1 MEFSTLSYL
10 IKMGLKN
17 IRRNK
22 VYMIGSVVTMS
33 ICIFL
38 FGIFFISLSNVESI
52 LKTAE
57 DEMSILVF
65 FQEGIE
71 KNKIEEI
78 GQQIRQQ
85 ENVIETNY
93 VSADAAWE
101 EFQNKIFED
110 DETVADDYKDTNP
123 LAQSDHYKVRISGI
137 ENQTGFVTYVK
148 GLEGVRKVTH
158 SETTVRLLSTANRV
172 LAMLTAGCMLLL
184 VLISLFLVNNTLAVG
199 MESRKDKI
207 KVMQLMGAKPSFIK
221 VPFIVEGLF
230 IGIFGT
236 GIPLFVLFIVYEWV
250 MENVNLTL
258 GIFQKGIPFLSA
270 SSIFPVLTVIAGI
283 LGIGTGLFGSL
294 FTIKRHLKV

>member
-78 GQQIRQQ
+78 GKQIRQQ

>member
-85 ENVIETNY
+85 ANVIETNY

-101 EFQNKIFED
+101 EFQKKIFED

-123 LAQSDHYKVRISGI
+123 LAESDHYMVRISGI

-172 LAMLTAGCMLLL
+172 LTMLTAGCMLLL

>member
-78 GQQIRQQ
+78 GKQIRQQ

-101 EFQNKIFED
+101 EFQKKIFED

-123 LAQSDHYKVRISGI
+123 LAQSDHYMVRISGI

>member
-78 GQQIRQQ
+78 GKQIRQQ

-101 EFQNKIFED
+101 EFQKKIFED

-123 LAQSDHYKVRISGI
+123 LAQSDHYMVRISGI
-137 ENQTGFVTYVK
+137 ENQTGFVNYVK

-172 LAMLTAGCMLLL
+172 LATLTGGCMLLL

>member
-137 ENQTGFVTYVK
+137 ENQTGFVTYIK

>member
-78 GQQIRQQ
+78 GKQIRQQ
-85 ENVIETNY
+85 VNVIETNY

>member
-78 GQQIRQQ
+78 GKQIRQQ

-123 LAQSDHYKVRISGI
+123 LAQSDHYMVRISGI

>member
-38 FGIFFISLSNVESI
+38 FGIFFISMSNVESI

-78 GQQIRQQ
+78 GKQIRQQ
-85 ENVIETNY
+85 ANVIETNY

-101 EFQNKIFED
+101 EFQKKIFED

-123 LAQSDHYKVRISGI
+123 LAQSDHYMVRISGI

>member
-71 KNKIEEI
+71 KNKVEEI

>member
-101 EFQNKIFED
+101 EFQKKIFED

-123 LAQSDHYKVRISGI
+123 LAQSDHYMVRISGI